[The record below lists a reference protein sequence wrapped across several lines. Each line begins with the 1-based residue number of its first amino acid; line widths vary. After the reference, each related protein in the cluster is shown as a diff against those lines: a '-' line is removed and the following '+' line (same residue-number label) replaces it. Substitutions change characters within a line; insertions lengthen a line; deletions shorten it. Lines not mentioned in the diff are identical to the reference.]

1 MLRRHFTSYLQ
12 SNNDSG
18 GVPGFVDLGLSVMW
32 AECNVGADNPEDS
45 GGSYTWESTVGY
57 TTYPDENLRCI
68 INPRIPTYNQILEL
82 YQKTTRTTILV
93 DGIACVKFT
102 ADNGNSIIIPKKNM
116 WMKDIHLGT
125 GGQTAYASTWDGDN
139 TYDNNTLQSTL
150 LPHRC
155 VCDYPPKEGLYL
167 SKNVVTNIDSSNMY
181 FAVSTDMMEGN
192 ASNALAT
199 ILIGSTFTFYSNEHI
214 TMNLYTTY
222 EKVDDSEKSTLVLS
236 RKSFFKDE
244 NIQEIQLSCE
254 ELWGF
259 NSYPHCYIEF
269 IISNPCQCIYTDWIP
284 SVCAGRSTLITSGV
298 SQSIK
303 SQWGNTIYRLR
314 YEDWKGYDL
323 TINWTGN
330 STLPTYIA
338 DTCVFFL
345 SSSESEVV
353 YYANIRKKSSVNITA
368 DVVDSWAGRVDVDGF
383 LYVRFNPTNAGKVTF
398 VSSKPVE

>member
-1 MLRRHFTSYLQ
+1 MLRHRFIASTKAETDTGY
-12 SNNDSG
+12 N
-18 GVPGFVDLGLSVMW
+18 VPGYVDLGLSVMW

-57 TTYPDENLRCI
+57 TTYPDENLRHI

-93 DGIACVKFT
+93 NGIACVKFT
-102 ADNGNSIIIPKKNM
+102 ADNGNNITIPKKTM
-116 WMKDIHLGT
+116 WMKDIYLGT
-125 GGQTAYASTWDGDN
+125 GGQTTQASTWDGDN
-139 TYDNNTLQSTL
+139 TYDNNTFQSTL

-155 VCDYPPKEGLYL
+155 VCDYPPKGLYL

-192 ASNALAT
+192 VSNALAT
-199 ILIGSTFTFYSNEHI
+199 ILIGSTFTFYSNEPI

-244 NIQEIQLSCE
+244 NIQEIQLSCK
-254 ELWGF
+254 ELQAF

-269 IISNPCQCIYTDWIP
+269 IISNPCQCIYTDWSP
-284 SVCAGRSTLITSGV
+284 SVCAGQSTLITSEV
-298 SQSIK
+298 SQSIQ
-303 SQWGNTIYRLR
+303 SQWGNNIYRLC

-323 TINWTGN
+323 TIKWTG
-330 STLPTYIA
+330 TGTCQTFVA
-338 DTCVFFL
+338 DTCSFYL
-345 SSSESEVV
+345 YSGEPEVV
-353 YYANIRKKSSVNITA
+353 YYANIKKRSSVNITA
-368 DVVDSWAGRVDVDGF
+368 DVVDSWADRVDADGF
-383 LYVRFNPTNAGKVTF
+383 LYVRFNPTSAGKVTF